1 LDNNQ
6 ELQII
11 IENKIDSNEGL
22 NKKQVQTGCNDYDQ
36 RQQTSR
42 YYVATKRKNQETLKQ
57 LYVYLTPSLNNECE
71 CDNFIKISYQDV
83 IDGIIVPMLSTTSL
97 SSRARFFLEELKTE
111 LTFPSLEGR
120 NVKSS
125 IAISN
130 ENSERF
136 NKIWKR
142 HGNLIIDAAIATS
155 ESDIWYIRD
164 GQNCAYYDHAPRKE
178 LLDRLPPENKSL
190 LRKNPHYET
199 VQREVEKVN
208 DLDLKSDLY
217 KIDGDED
224 LLKMFWENNKRF
236 LLALMNGLPED
247 ERKKI
252 ECLSA
257 EVSKRDNTKYYV
269 YFDGKSIN
277 EDYLGQDKP
286 ANNSE
291 TAWIIIAHWVSLQN
305 QKVTLDDLR
314 QNFNPANCNNYYAK
328 GDYLKHLF
336 YVFDNDGEYKV
347 DGDKF
352 KGQDLV
358 AEAGGWDFYKPKDG
372 NDRKFRI
379 KIEDDKDAIML
390 KVWRK
395 SELNKLVELVTSNAQ
410 YFGGKLSVQP
420 DR

>member
-1 LDNNQ
+1 MSWGLRTDEVRLHSALIA
-6 ELQII
+6 ELLNPKGSHGSSFHFLQAFLEQLGIEEGYFDYARCSIDMVERVIGPVTETEGGRIDIIIEDGTHAII

-22 NKKQVQTGCNDYDQ
+22 NKKQVQTGCDIYDKSL
-36 RQQTSR
+36 QTSR
-42 YYVATKRKNQETLKQ
+42 YYVATKRKNPKTLKQ

-71 CDNFIKISYQDV
+71 CANFIKITYQDI

-252 ECLSA
+252 ECLSKTNG
-257 EVSKRDNTKYYV
+257 S
-269 YFDGKSIN
+269 F
-277 EDYLGQDKP
+277 
-286 ANNSE
+286 
-291 TAWIIIAHWVSLQN
+291 
-305 QKVTLDDLR
+305 
-314 QNFNPANCNNYYAK
+314 
-328 GDYLKHLF
+328 
-336 YVFDNDGEYKV
+336 
-347 DGDKF
+347 
-352 KGQDLV
+352 
-358 AEAGGWDFYKPKDG
+358 
-372 NDRKFRI
+372 
-379 KIEDDKDAIML
+379 
-390 KVWRK
+390 
-395 SELNKLVELVTSNAQ
+395 
-410 YFGGKLSVQP
+410 
-420 DR
+420 